1 MKLGGRLGKYLSGDQ
16 GGLRVARGLVLLLG
30 TLAYFGAR
38 CNVIVGSFA
47 EGALQGFH
55 RVGVE
60 EPTTS
65 LMPRMRTRSAGR
77 AFKALQGKLEL
88 CGPER
93 VAGVQVSAVE
103 AAREPAGALL

>member
-60 EPTTS
+60 ADHVVDAEDANTIS
-65 LMPRMRTRSAGR
+65 RPR
-77 AFKALQGKLEL
+77 F
-88 CGPER
+88 
-93 VAGVQVSAVE
+93 
-103 AAREPAGALL
+103 